1 MALVYWNQND
11 NLLELDGLTNART
24 GSYVTTGV
32 ITVTVQDASGG
43 SEISGQTWPT
53 SFAATGS
60 SGDWIATLEDGMIV
74 TAGQKLVALVTASA
88 ASLKGY
94 WEADVIVRT
103 RKA

>member
-11 NLLELDGLTNART
+11 NLLEIDGLTNART
-24 GSYVTTGV
+24 GSYVTTGT
-32 ITVTVQDASGG
+32 ITVTVKDASALTN
-43 SEISGQTWPT
+43 ISGQTWPA

-60 SGDWIATLEDGMIV
+60 SGDWVVVLDDGMVV
-74 TAGQKLVALVTASA
+74 TAGQKLVAQITASA

-94 WEADVIVRT
+94 WESDVIVRT